1 MADVGFEILF
11 FLTLELMFFY
21 WPTLTASYLIYE
33 VSGTLF
39 LSTRAATKKSR
50 TKIDKN
56 LVKDLLK
63 FK

>member
-1 MADVGFEILF
+1 
-11 FLTLELMFFY
+11 
-21 WPTLTASYLIYE
+21 
-33 VSGTLF
+33 

-63 FK
+63 FKWMTKEPDFK